1 MSDLRLVI
9 FDVDGTLVDSQA
21 DIIAAMSEAFTRAD
35 APAPTRD
42 DILGIVGL
50 SLEVAIPK
58 LAPDLD
64 PATHTQMVGWYKD
77 AYVALRAK
85 VGAAQSSPLYPHV
98 RDTLDLLH
106 AQPET
111 LLGVA
116 TGKSRRGLDKL
127 LEGHAL
133 THHFIT
139 QQVSDFH
146 PSKPHPAMLHAALSE
161 TGLDPKEAVMIG
173 DTVFDMDMSKSAG
186 IPFIGVSWGYHRAHQ
201 LTDAIAVLDDIR
213 DLPGILST
221 HWRHAS

>member
-9 FDVDGTLVDSQA
+9 CRFDGTLVDSQA
-21 DIIAAMSEAFTRAD
+21 GIIAAMSAACTSDEAR
-35 APAPTRD
+35 APARD
-42 DILGIVGL
+42 DIRGIVGL

-116 TGKSRRGLDKL
+116 TGNSRRGLDKL

-161 TGLDPKEAVMIG
+161 TGLDPKDAVMIG

-221 HWRHAS
+221 HCRHAS